1 MQQVA
6 FLPKVSVVI
15 PIYNMELYLEET
27 ILSVLASSYT
37 DYEVLLIDD
46 GSTDN
51 SVSIAKRFAN
61 AYPHIYFYEQ
71 PNQGVS
77 AARNNAIKWSKG
89 DYILPVD
96 ADNLIGKE
104 YISEAVNVLE
114 TYPNVKVVTCEAEFI
129 GEKSGTWKQLPFSL
143 SLLARKNMIDNC
155 AMYRKSDWQDCG
167 GYCEEILGR
176 EDWDFWISMLKNGGD
191 VVRLPIVGLYYRVR
205 SNSKRRKTQH
215 RKKKLIDLL
224 NVRHADFFEK
234 QLHGRLHYNRTYSK
248 LFNLLEKI
256 FGKRTTVIHPTYS
269 QLAPC
274 IERLPLAF
282 LVNNNVIH
290 QGRNTLKQ
298 FSENGL
304 DLVVKSYQIPHIINR
319 LSYGFFRASKAK
331 RAYEY
336 AITLQLDKIGTPQP
350 IAYIEQRFA
359 GLLYQ
364 SYFVSERSTCPYTFN
379 TLIQQPSYE
388 YRTLVLQEIG
398 RFTAD
403 LHTKGMLHQD
413 YSGGNILFD
422 VQNGKVLL
430 ELVDLNRIVFK
441 HTIGI
446 EEGCKNFERLNIDE
460 EALQILATEYAK
472 ARNFDVDICVE
483 SVLKMRWHKHK
494 QR

>member
-1 MQQVA
+1 MQHITTT
-6 FLPKVSVVI
+6 PKVSVVI

-27 ILSVLASSYT
+27 ILSVLASSYA

-46 GSTDN
+46 GSSDN

-61 AYPHIYFYEQ
+61 QYEHISFYEQ

-89 DYILPVD
+89 SYILPVD

-104 YISEAVNVLE
+104 YILAAVNVLE
-114 TYPNVKVVTCEAEFI
+114 THPNVKVVTCEAEFI
-129 GEKSGTWKQLPFSL
+129 GEKQGKWKQLPFSVP
-143 SLLARKNMIDNC
+143 LLARKNMIDNC
-155 AMYRKSDWQDCG
+155 AMYRKSDWEQCG
-167 GYCEEILGR
+167 GYCEAILGR

-248 LFNLLEKI
+248 LFNWIEKLI
-256 FGKRTTVIHPTYS
+256 GRRKTVIHPNYS
-269 QLAPC
+269 QLAPF
-274 IERLPLAF
+274 IEQLPFIF
-282 LVNNNVIH
+282 LVNDTIVH
-290 QGRNTLKQ
+290 KGRNTLKQ
-298 FSENGL
+298 FSEKGL

-319 LSYGFFRASKAK
+319 LSYGIFRSSKAK

-336 AITLQLDKIGTPQP
+336 ALTLQLHKIGTPQP

-364 SYFVSERSTCPYTFN
+364 SYFASVRSTCPYTFN

-398 RFTAD
+398 RFTANV
-403 LHTKGMLHQD
+403 HTHGMLHQD

-422 VQNGKVLL
+422 IQNGKVVL

-441 HTIGI
+441 QNIGI

-460 EALQILATEYAK
+460 EALRIMATEYAT
-472 ARNFDVDICVE
+472 ARNFDVDRCVE
-483 SVLKMRWHKHK
+483 NVLKMRWHKHK